1 LRDQQIEF
9 LRLLLLIEGTGNE
22 KAMNDPEV
30 FARHLAAMFECVR
43 KIVEDAVS
51 G

>member
-1 LRDQQIEF
+1 
-9 LRLLLLIEGTGNE
+9 
-22 KAMNDPEV
+22 MNDPEV